1 MPINHELTE
10 EERKL
15 ALKRATE
22 ARKQLAEIRRKM
34 KWMGVEPLEVLD
46 APEAQ
51 RMRLRYFIESLPGV
65 GKTKTEQ
72 ILEELGINEKRRL
85 GSLGCR
91 QRDKI
96 VKLLNERKK

>member
-1 MPINHELTE
+1 MPVNHELTE

-15 ALKRATE
+15 ALKKAIE

-34 KWMGVEPLEVLD
+34 KWLEVEPLEVLD
-46 APEAQ
+46 SPEAQ

-65 GKTKTEQ
+65 GKTKSKQ
-72 ILEELGINEKRRL
+72 ILEELGIDEKRRL

>member
-10 EERKL
+10 EERKQ
-15 ALKRATE
+15 ALKKATE

-34 KWMGVEPLEVLD
+34 KWLEVEPLEVLD

-65 GKTKTEQ
+65 GKTKSKQ
-72 ILEELGINEKRRL
+72 ILEELGIDEKRRL

>member
-15 ALKRATE
+15 ALKKATE
-22 ARKQLAEIRRKM
+22 ARKALAEIRRKM
-34 KWMGVEPLEVLD
+34 KWMEVEPLEVLD

-51 RMRLRYFIESLPGV
+51 RMRLRYFIGSLPGV

-72 ILEELGINEKRRL
+72 ILEELGIDEKRRL

>member
-1 MPINHELTE
+1 MPINTE
-10 EERKL
+10 ITDEQRRDYLEK
-15 ALKRATE
+15 AKA

-34 KWMGVEPLEVLD
+34 KWMEVEPLEVLD

-72 ILEELGINEKRRL
+72 ILEELGIDEKRRL

-91 QRDKI
+91 QRDKV

>member
-1 MPINHELTE
+1 MPINTE
-10 EERKL
+10 ITDEQRREYLEK
-15 ALKRATE
+15 AKA

-34 KWMGVEPLEVLD
+34 KWMEVEPLEVLD

-65 GKTKTEQ
+65 GKTKSKQ
-72 ILEELGINEKRRL
+72 ILEELGIDEKRRL

-91 QRDKI
+91 QRDKV

>member
-1 MPINHELTE
+1 MPINTE
-10 EERKL
+10 ITDEQRREYLEK
-15 ALKRATE
+15 AKA

-34 KWMGVEPLEVLD
+34 KWLEVEPLEVLD

>member
-1 MPINHELTE
+1 MPINTE
-10 EERKL
+10 ITDEQRREYLEK
-15 ALKRATE
+15 AKA

-34 KWMGVEPLEVLD
+34 KWLEVEPLEVLD

-65 GKTKTEQ
+65 GKTKSEQ

>member
-1 MPINHELTE
+1 MPINTE
-10 EERKL
+10 ITDEQRREYLEK
-15 ALKRATE
+15 AKA

-34 KWMGVEPLEVLD
+34 KWMEVEPLEVLD
-46 APEAQ
+46 SPEAQ

-65 GKTKTEQ
+65 GKTKSKQ
-72 ILEELGINEKRRL
+72 ILEELGIDEKRRL

>member
-1 MPINHELTE
+1 MPINTE
-10 EERKL
+10 ITDDQRREYLEK
-15 ALKRATE
+15 AKA

-34 KWMGVEPLEVLD
+34 KWMEVEPLAVLD
-46 APEAQ
+46 DPEAQ
-51 RMRLRYFIESLPGV
+51 RMRLRYFIASLPGV

-72 ILEELGINEKRRL
+72 ILEELGIDEKRRL